1 MPNPSLF
8 QPEPSLAGALMRHWR
23 LALAVL
29 VVCGGGGV
37 AYAKLQPKTY
47 GATASVAIPSPPSQS
62 LGGAANPAQYEADQL
77 TLLQSPKVAE
87 GASRSLRRQFP
98 RDRVAASAI
107 LANLTVTPPAAAA
120 SVASGLG
127 SADALVNVTLSGPRL
142 AAAAANDVVEA
153 YKAAR
158 TRGIIAEATS
168 AIASLDASINQDRA
182 ELASVDKQLNGVDQQ
197 IAAAQA
203 ALQAANQARINEG
216 LHVSPL
222 GPPPPNA
229 SQVQLQGQQTSLQ
242 DQINGLVRA
251 RDQRQVDEQA
261 ALAVPVDI
269 LPALPSGKPNSPSPL
284 KYGAIGAIAGIIL
297 AAGLSYVLA
306 LARPRFG
313 DRRSP
318 EAVFDAPLL
327 GDVPCFEAERITTPV
342 PVGVRAAS
350 GTAEAFRYVAASLRS
365 LGSEEGPLAVLVS
378 SAGVGDGK
386 TTVAAN
392 LALALAEGGAR
403 VLAIDADFVRPRL
416 ASLLADGE
424 VPVRGLADVI
434 DGRCSLDS
442 VTVDVAASPAGLL
455 RVLGG
460 ALDDVR
466 LTGVANDRIEALLD
480 QAKSRFDFVLVDG
493 PPLLAA
499 AFATDLLSCAGRAV
513 VVVNHQSPVRPNQE
527 LATQIRR
534 SRAQVVGYVY
544 NRAPLRKELTSYYY
558 YSAMPGGRRSPSGE
572 RATAPGP
579 VGQHPGP
586 PAIGSLDTPVGV
598 PRPDGAS
605 PG

>member
-8 QPEPSLAGALMRHWR
+8 QPEPSLAGALRRHWL

-37 AYAKLQPKTY
+37 AYAKLQAKTY

-62 LGGAANPAQYEADQL
+62 LGAATNPAQYQADQL

-87 GASRSLRRQFP
+87 AATRALRRQFP
-98 RDRVAASAI
+98 RDRVAEPAI
-107 LANLTVTPPAAAA
+107 VANLTVTPPAAAA

-127 SADALVNVTLSGPRL
+127 SADALVSITLSGPRL

-158 TRGIIAEATS
+158 TQGITSEANS
-168 AIASLDASINQDRA
+168 AIANLDASINRDRA
-182 ELASVDKQLNGVDQQ
+182 ELDSVNRQLAGVDQQ

-203 ALQAANQARINEG
+203 KQQAANQAQINEG
-216 LHVSPL
+216 LHASPI

-229 SQVQLQGQQTSLQ
+229 SQVQLQGQQTSL
-242 DQINGLVRA
+242 DNQIAGLVRA

-269 LPALPSGKPNSPSPL
+269 LPALPSSKPNSPSPL
-284 KYGAIGAIAGIIL
+284 KYGGIGAIVGIML

-306 LARPRFG
+306 LVRPRFG

-318 EAVFDAPLL
+318 EAVFGAPLL
-327 GDVPCFEAERITTPV
+327 GDVPRFEAESITAPV
-342 PVGVRAAS
+342 PVSLRARS
-350 GTAEAFRYVAASLRS
+350 GTAEAFRYVAASLRT
-365 LGSEEGPLAVLVS
+365 LGSGEGPMAIVVS
-378 SAGVGDGK
+378 SARMGDGK

-403 VLAIDADFVRPRL
+403 VLAIDADFVHPRL
-416 ASLLADGE
+416 AFLLLDGD
-424 VPVRGLADVI
+424 VPPRGMAAVLE
-434 DGRCSLDS
+434 GRCSLDS
-442 VTVDVAASPAGLL
+442 VTVDAPASPGGLL
-455 RVLGG
+455 HVLPG
-460 ALDDVR
+460 ALDGVR
-466 LTGVANDRIEALLD
+466 LTGVANNRIEALLD
-480 QAKSRFDFVLVDG
+480 QAKRRFDFVLVDG

-534 SRAQVVGYVY
+534 SRAQVVGYIY
-544 NRAPLRKELTSYYY
+544 NRAPLRKELTSYYSGTSRSRPRSGPGEPVPTPAAIRGTPGSPR
-558 YSAMPGGRRSPSGE
+558 SAS
-572 RATAPGP
+572 
-579 VGQHPGP
+579 V
-586 PAIGSLDTPVGV
+586 DTPAAV
-598 PRPDGAS
+598 PRADGAS
-605 PG
+605 LG